1 IEAARYPPAGW
12 RSKGGQRGYVVEST
26 PFIVVMI
33 ESVKGVAAAAEIA
46 AVQGV
51 DAVMVGLG
59 DLSASMGVETAD
71 AACFEA
77 VDAVVAA
84 GKAASRPVIIAGLRD
99 AAACGKMVAH
109 GASPF
114 F

>member
-1 IEAARYPPAGW
+1 
-12 RSKGGQRGYVVEST
+12 
-26 PFIVVMI
+26 
-33 ESVKGVAAAAEIA
+33 A

-114 F
+114 FIPGTDISYLLDGAGRQIANFHAVFGGTPA